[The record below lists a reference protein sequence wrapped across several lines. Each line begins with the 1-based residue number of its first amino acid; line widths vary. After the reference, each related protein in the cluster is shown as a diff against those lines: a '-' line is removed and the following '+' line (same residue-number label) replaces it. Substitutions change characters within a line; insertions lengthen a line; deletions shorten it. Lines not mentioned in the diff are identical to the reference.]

1 MLSPA
6 SLESLPMS
14 FDEEIE
20 ILNNAIPR
28 GRFRSVL
35 FDFDGTLSLIRE
47 GWPQVMI
54 PMMVEVLRATGT
66 SESEGELT
74 AAVEDFVM
82 RLNGKQT
89 IYQMIQL
96 AEEVRR
102 RGSLPREPLAY
113 KHRYHD
119 LLMQRISTRLAA
131 LETGA
136 ATAAD
141 WTVAGSHALLEN
153 LCRRG
158 LTLYLASGTDLKY
171 VRREVELLGLAP
183 YFGERVYGALD
194 DYQNFSKRMIIERI
208 LLDHNLRGEELLGFG
223 DGFVE
228 IEEVKRAG
236 GVAVAVASDEVRRC
250 GVNSW
255 KRNRL
260 VQAGADIVIPEYRR
274 QDLLVQFLFADGRS

>member
-1 MLSPA
+1 M
-6 SLESLPMS
+6 
-14 FDEEIE
+14 
-20 ILNNAIPR
+20 
-28 GRFRSVL
+28 
-35 FDFDGTLSLIRE
+35 
-47 GWPQVMI
+47 
-54 PMMVEVLRATGT
+54 
-66 SESEGELT
+66 
-74 AAVEDFVM
+74 
-82 RLNGKQT
+82 
-89 IYQMIQL
+89 
-96 AEEVRR
+96 
-102 RGSLPREPLAY
+102 
-113 KHRYHD
+113 
-119 LLMQRISTRLAA
+119 
-131 LETGA
+131 
-136 ATAAD
+136 
-141 WTVAGSHALLEN
+141 
-153 LCRRG
+153 
-158 LTLYLASGTDLKY
+158 KY

-274 QDLLVQFLFADGRS
+274 QDMLLQFLFADGRS

>member
-20 ILNNAIPR
+20 ILNKAIPR

-274 QDLLVQFLFADGRS
+274 QDMLLQFLFADGRS